1 MTHNWQLMIT
11 YLLHFRA
18 GHLSN
23 CVPYL
28 KVWLAVRGSDGL
40 VDTLARVILIRV
52 CNKRGH
58 GIISTISTQYHLQ
71 IFYNIYT
78 VWGNL
83 GEGAIYNVYLVTGSV
98 CHYSCQVLLGT
109 YLNTGKVS
117 MCMYVY
123 LFQVKRSLTSVPLP
137 GVPDCPGPAGLVPGA
152 RPRHLGPPP
161 AGAADRAPDTRE
173 IMYTE

>member
-1 MTHNWQLMIT
+1 MDACAHLWYLQLSI
-11 YLLHFRA
+11 A
-18 GHLSN
+18 I
-23 CVPYL
+23 PYL
-28 KVWLAVRGSDGL
+28 EVWLAVRGSDGL
-40 VDTLARVILIRV
+40 VDTLARVILTRV

-98 CHYSCQVLLGT
+98 CHYSCQVLLILTLGK
-109 YLNTGKVS
+109 YLCV
-117 MCMYVY
+117 CIVY
-123 LFQVKRSLTSVPLP
+123 LFQVKQSLTSVPLP
-137 GVPDCPGPAGLVPGA
+137 GVPDCPGPAGRVPGA

-173 IMYTE
+173 ILYTE